1 MTRASALSFGMSS
14 ADNAIAAN
22 PVTASEPRVAAP
34 REAGREG
41 GSAAGAQ
48 DEAARDG
55 HAPARRLGRALPP
68 GLVLGRALPPG
79 FLLGSLGIVGF
90 SFSLPATR
98 LAVADFDP
106 WLVAFGRATVAAA
119 LAAAYLLATRAPR
132 PTREQARSLAI
143 VGAGVIVG
151 FPLLTSL
158 ALEVQTAAHGAVVIA
173 ILPAATAVA
182 AVRRAHEHPSRAF
195 WLAAGAGLVAVLA
208 FVLTQGV
215 AGLQAGDAFLLGAV
229 VLCAIGYAEGGA
241 LSRTLGGPTTICW
254 ALVLA
259 APLTASVTGATI
271 ALTGLHGEA
280 TAWLGFAYVAVVSMF
295 LGFFA
300 WYAGLARGGVAR
312 IGQVQL
318 AQPVLT
324 LGWSAALLGEHVGAA
339 TLFTALAVLAC
350 VAATQRAR

>member
-1 MTRASALSFGMSS
+1 MTRTPALSLGMSR
-14 ADNAIAAN
+14 ADNAIAAA
-22 PVTASEPRVAAP
+22 PVTASESRAGAP
-34 REAGREG
+34 R
-41 GSAAGAQ
+41 AAGASPGPRPS
-48 DEAARDG
+48 DVPRTGAPRADA
-55 HAPARRLGRALPP
+55 APAGARRRSRIAALPP
-68 GLVLGRALPPG
+68 GL
-79 FLLGSLGIVGF
+79 LLGSLGIVGF

-98 LAVADFDP
+98 LAVADLDP
-106 WLVAFGRATVAAA
+106 WLVAFGRATVAAG
-119 LAAAYLLATRAPR
+119 LAAIYLLATRAPR
-132 PTREQARSLAI
+132 PTRDHARSLAI
-143 VGAGVIVG
+143 VAAGVVVG

-182 AVRRAHEHPSRAF
+182 AVKRAHEHPSRAF
-195 WLAAGAGLVAVLA
+195 WLAASAGLVAVLA

-215 AGLQAGDAFLLGAV
+215 SGLQAGDVFLLAAV

-254 ALVLA
+254 ALVLS
-259 APLTASVTGATI
+259 APLTVAVTGAAI
-271 ALTGLHGEA
+271 GLTGLHAGA

-324 LGWSAALLGEHVGAA
+324 LGWSAALLGEDVGVA
-339 TLFTALAVLAC
+339 TLLTALAVLAC

>member
-1 MTRASALSFGMSS
+1 MTRASALSLGMSS
-14 ADNAIAAN
+14 VDNAIAAT
-22 PVTASEPRVAAP
+22 PVTASEPRAAAP
-34 REAGREG
+34 G
-41 GSAAGAQ
+41 
-48 DEAARDG
+48 EAAR
-55 HAPARRLGRALPP
+55 AARATRAGVLPP
-68 GLVLGRALPPG
+68 GL
-79 FLLGSLGIVGF
+79 LLGSLGIVGF

-98 LAVADFDP
+98 LAVADLDP

-119 LAAAYLLATRAPR
+119 LAAAYLLVTRAPF
-132 PTREQARSLAI
+132 PTREQRRSLAI
-143 VGAGVIVG
+143 VAAGVIVG

-182 AVRRAHEHPSRAF
+182 AVKRAHEHPSRAF
-195 WLAAGAGLVAVLA
+195 WLAASAGLVAVLA

-215 AGLQAGDAFLLGAV
+215 AGIEAGDAFLLGAV

-241 LSRTLGGPTTICW
+241 LSRTLGGPATICW
-254 ALVLA
+254 ALVLC
-259 APLTASVTGATI
+259 APLTASVTGVAI
-271 ALTGLHGEA
+271 ALTGLHAGP

-324 LGWSAALLGEHVGAA
+324 LGWSAALLGEDVGAA
-339 TLFTALAVLAC
+339 TLLTALAVLAC